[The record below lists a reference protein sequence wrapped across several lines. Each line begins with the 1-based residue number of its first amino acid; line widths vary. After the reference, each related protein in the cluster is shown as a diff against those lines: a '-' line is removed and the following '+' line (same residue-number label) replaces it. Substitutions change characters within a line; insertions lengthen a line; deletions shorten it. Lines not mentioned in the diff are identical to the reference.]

1 MVKVCDAIMG
11 TGKSQSAITYMN
23 EHKDGKF
30 IYITPYLDEASRI
43 KRGCPDLRFVEP
55 SDRVPEFGFKKSGHT
70 AALIKAGRNITTTH
84 QAFKNYTTE
93 MVEDIK
99 NFGYTLIIDESVDV
113 LETFD
118 FHADDLQMAVNAG
131 YVSEVDGIYKINNL
145 SYKGRAMHEMFRLM
159 KTREIVRIDEDAS
172 SLFYWALPPSLFT
185 AFKDVFIL
193 TYLFKGQSLHHFLEI
208 YNIPY
213 KYIGIEKTDSGTGF
227 RFSDYP
233 GYTPEYVS
241 SLKNMVHIV
250 DGRVNDIGEDYY
262 ALSMNWYDRNKQGVE
277 KLKKNL
283 YNTVC
288 NLWRDIPA
296 AKKLWSTYNSTQ
308 NEMKGKGYSKSFI
321 TFNARATNDYK
332 DRICL
337 AYLVNVFMNV
347 NEKKFYQKRGVEVDE
362 DLYALSAMI
371 QCIWRMAIRTGDEIY
386 LYIPSS
392 RMRALLTN
400 WIDSVSKGGNLVA

>member
-1 MVKVCDAIMG
+1 MVRVCDAIMG

-23 EHKDGKF
+23 EHKGDKF

-43 KRGCPDLRFVEP
+43 KRGCPELRFVEP
-55 SDRVPEFGFKKSGHT
+55 SDKVPEFGFKKSGHT
-70 AALIKAGRNITTTH
+70 AALIKNGKNITTTH
-84 QAFKNYTTE
+84 QAFKNYTAE

-131 YVSEVDGIYKINNL
+131 YVSEVDGIYKINDMP
-145 SYKGRAMHEMFRLM
+145 YKGRAMHEMFKLM
-159 KTREIVRIDEDAS
+159 RTREIVRIDEDSS

-208 YNIPY
+208 YNISY
-213 KYIGIEKTDSGTGF
+213 KYIGIEKTKEGTGF

-233 GYTPEYVS
+233 GYVPEYVT
-241 SLKNMVHIV
+241 SLKDMVHIV
-250 DGRVNDIGEDYY
+250 DGKVNDIGADCY
-262 ALSMNWYDRNKQGVE
+262 ALSMNWYERNKQGVDQ
-277 KLKKNL
+277 LKKNV
-283 YNTVC
+283 YNVVH
-288 NLWRDIPA
+288 NIWKDIPA
-296 AKKLWSTYNSTQ
+296 AKKLWSTYNAAQ

-362 DLYALSAMI
+362 ELYALSAMI
-371 QCIWRMAIRTGDEIY
+371 QCIWRTAIRVGDKIY

-392 RMRALLTN
+392 RMRHLFIN
-400 WIDSVSKGGNLVA
+400 WIDTVSKGGNLIA